1 MISAPKQLSWRLN
14 LSELS
19 IESLRR
25 VYDPNAFQF
34 DNTSELTDLQ
44 GIIGQ
49 ERAVQSLE
57 FGLDIDS
64 DGFNIYAAGAPG
76 TGKTTAIT
84 AFVQTSAKTKNNPS
98 DWCYVQNFD
107 DPRYPRVL
115 SLPSGI
121 GSTLKNDIARLV
133 EESSINIIKALEND
147 EYNAQVEEII
157 NICNTKKQELLN
169 DISNNALNYD
179 FILQSSPTGL
189 RLVPS
194 KDGVPLSEQDI
205 SNLTQEQ
212 NDRLGKNHTVIEKQ
226 LKDVLGEVRTLD
238 RIKLEEIQNLDFE
251 IANYSLDP
259 IIDELKQKYS
269 SLDQVH
275 SYLNEVQKDIV
286 SNISTFK
293 SNTEDGTDNIPQN
306 VTGTRIRQYQLNM
319 IVDNSDTDGA
329 PVVIESNPTPR
340 NLFGYVEKESHMG
353 TLSTDFTMIRAG
365 SMHRANG
372 GYLIIRVEDVLS
384 NNSNWDGIKR
394 CLKEKVITIDD
405 MSETQNL
412 ITNTLTI
419 NPQPIPLD
427 LKIILIGDPGIYQ
440 ALYSKDPDFKELF
453 KVKVEF
459 DNSMERTGENVSNY
473 ASFVSTLC
481 RKEKLIHMSKT
492 GVAKIIE
499 HSSRMVED
507 QTRLST
513 QFAEISDIIRE
524 SNHWAKLASSDY
536 IQSEHVDKA
545 VENKSYRS
553 GLIKDKI
560 LDMIHDG
567 TISIDTTNE
576 VAGQINGLSVMSL
589 GEISFGK
596 PNKITVSIGTGREG
610 FIDIE
615 RESLL
620 GGRLHSKGI
629 MILAGYLTDKMSMNI
644 PLSLVA
650 RIAFEQSYNEVDGD
664 SASSTELYA
673 ILSALSGLPINQ
685 GLAVTGSVNQKG
697 QIQPIGGINHKIE
710 GFFEVCKAQGLNGK
724 QGVLIP
730 HSNTK
735 HLMVKEEI
743 IESVKKGQFHIYS
756 VETIDQGIEILT
768 GVNAGLRKPDGSFED
783 GSVNLMAYKKLV
795 TLGSNLRKFINP
807 E

>member
-1 MISAPKQLSWRLN
+1 MISAPKQLNWRLD
-14 LSELS
+14 LPELS
-19 IESLRR
+19 IESLRSI
-25 VYDPNAFQF
+25 YDPDAFQF

-49 ERAVQSLE
+49 ERAVKSLE

-64 DGFNIYAAGAPG
+64 NGFNIYAAGAPG

-84 AFVQTSAKTKNNPS
+84 SFVQTRAKTKHNPS

-107 DPRYPRVL
+107 DPRYPRLLAV
-115 SLPSGI
+115 PSGI
-121 GSTLKNDIARLV
+121 GSALKADISKLI

-147 EYNAQVEEII
+147 EYNAKVKEII

-169 DISNNALNYD
+169 EISNNAQNYD

-189 RLVPS
+189 RLIPS
-194 KDGVPLSEQDI
+194 KDGVPLSEEAI

-212 NDRLGKNHTVIEKQ
+212 NDNLGKNHAIIEKQ
-226 LKDVLGEVRTLD
+226 LKDVLHEIRTLD

-259 IIDELKQKYS
+259 IIDELKQKYR

-275 SYLNEVQKDIV
+275 SYLDEIQKDIV
-286 SNISTFK
+286 RNISTFK
-293 SNTEDGTDNIPQN
+293 SNTEDGTDSTLSN
-306 VTGTRIRQYQLNM
+306 VAGTRIRQYQLNM
-319 IVDNSDTDGA
+319 IVDNSNSDGA
-329 PVVIESNPTPR
+329 PVVIETNPSLR
-340 NLFGYVEKESHMG
+340 NLLGYVEKESHMG

-394 CLKEKVITIDD
+394 CLKEKIISIDD
-405 MSETQNL
+405 MSETQGL

-419 NPQPIPLD
+419 NPQPIPID
-427 LKIILIGDPGIYQ
+427 VKIILIGDPGIYQ

-459 DNSMERTGENVSNY
+459 DNSMERTGKNISNY

-481 RKEKLIHMSKT
+481 RKEKLLHMSKT
-492 GVAKIIE
+492 GVARIIE
-499 HSSRMVED
+499 HSSRMAED
-507 QTRLST
+507 QTLLST

-560 LDMIHDG
+560 LDLIHDG

-576 VAGQINGLSVMSL
+576 VAGQINGLAVMNL

-620 GGRLHSKGI
+620 GGRLHSKGV
-629 MILAGYLTDKMSMNI
+629 MILAGYFTDKMLSNI
-644 PLSLVA
+644 HFPS
-650 RIAFEQSYNEVDGD
+650 IF
-664 SASSTELYA
+664 
-673 ILSALSGLPINQ
+673 
-685 GLAVTGSVNQKG
+685 
-697 QIQPIGGINHKIE
+697 
-710 GFFEVCKAQGLNGK
+710 
-724 QGVLIP
+724 
-730 HSNTK
+730 
-735 HLMVKEEI
+735 
-743 IESVKKGQFHIYS
+743 
-756 VETIDQGIEILT
+756 
-768 GVNAGLRKPDGSFED
+768 
-783 GSVNLMAYKKLV
+783 
-795 TLGSNLRKFINP
+795 
-807 E
+807 